1 MPLMDAKK
9 YSPQKQSSIY
19 SSSYAIT
26 IRKSK
31 STNKSGKKW
40 NIANKFAY
48 IKKKQYFC
56 ALNCVSAR
64 LRGRSKGV
72 KE

>member
-1 MPLMDAKK
+1 MPLMAAKK

-19 SSSYAIT
+19 SSTYAIT

-31 STNKSGKKW
+31 SANKSGKKW

-48 IKKKQYFC
+48 VKKKQYFC
-56 ALNCVSAR
+56 ALICVGVR
-64 LRGRSKGV
+64 LRAGKGYGI
-72 KE
+72 